1 MGCNE
6 HEKNSVKITKDG
18 KLKTL
23 WFYKIVRIIAVP
35 FIKLFTPCKF
45 IGKHNVPKEGA
56 LLLCSNHGAYKDPV
70 LMALVQK
77 RQVYFMAKQELFKKK
92 AAALFIRNLGAFPIE
107 RAGGTEGIRGG
118 LSVLELGG
126 VVGIFIEGTRSK
138 TGELLRPKPGV
149 TMLAYETGATVI
161 PMAIVG
167 KGGKPAR
174 AFTRTIVN
182 IGRPITIEELGMRD
196 SSGLEMR
203 KASRKIMDEIKALR
217 NEALE
222 MMGVELIDKAEEKN
236 ED

>member
-1 MGCNE
+1 MGRNE

-45 IGKHNVPKEGA
+45 IGKENVPKEGA

-70 LMALVQK
+70 LMALIQR
-77 RQVYFMAKQELFKKK
+77 RQVYFMAKVELFKKK
-92 AAALFIRNLGAFPIE
+92 PAALFIRNLGAFPIE
-107 RAGGTEGIRGG
+107 RAGGTEGIRDG
-118 LSVLELGG
+118 LEVLERGG

-167 KGGKPAR
+167 KGGRSAK
-174 AFTRTIVN
+174 AFTKTLIN
-182 IGRPITIEELGMRD
+182 IGKPITIDELGMKD
-196 SSGLEMR
+196 ASGLEMR
-203 KASRKIMDEIKALR
+203 KASRKIMDEIKLLR
-217 NEALE
+217 DEALE
-222 MMGVELIDKAEEKN
+222 IMGVEIHKEPEESN